1 MNRIRRSAVL
11 FGLTAAVIVG
21 SSIPAGATF
30 SESVSTNTATL
41 RTATVAAPTGLIVDD
56 TCTTTTTTVKR
67 TVFTDPT
74 TGVQTTRSYTS
85 STTQSTSSTN
95 VDSSTTETVAGP
107 GLNETT
113 TTTVTKN
120 TVLSVALRW
129 SASASRG
136 VNGYVV
142 AAHLGI
148 NGSVL
153 PLMSTASGTTSVTQS
168 EDADALSYLPTLS
181 VTTQTTYGWTATS
194 AQTRLL
200 SC

>member
-11 FGLTAAVIVG
+11 LGLVAAVIVG
-21 SSIPAGATF
+21 SSIPAAATF
-30 SESVSTNTATL
+30 TEGVSTNTAML
-41 RTATVAAPTGLIVDD
+41 RSAIVAAPTGLVVDD
-56 TCTTTTTTVKR
+56 TCTTTTTTTKR
-67 TVFTDPT
+67 TVHTDPT

-85 STTQSTSSTN
+85 STTQSTSSSN
-95 VDSSTTETVAGP
+95 VDSTTTETVAGP
-107 GLNETT
+107 GLDETT

-120 TVLSVALRW
+120 TTLTVTLRW

-194 AQTRLL
+194 AQTRVL